1 MATEIERKFLVASLP
16 PQVADRP
23 GSAIRQGY
31 LATDGPAEVRIRDD
45 DGARSLTVKSQG
57 TLVRTEVDLPLDA
70 AAFDALWPLTDGA
83 RVEKRR
89 IRAPLPGGLVAE
101 VDAFGGVLAGLVV
114 VEVEFGESSAAEA
127 FAPPPW
133 FGPEVTADP
142 RFKNRALAR
151 AAGPPA
157 V

>member
-1 MATEIERKFLVASLP
+1 MGTEIERKFLVGSLP
-16 PQVADRP
+16 TPVAERP
-23 GSAIRQGY
+23 GSVIRQGY
-31 LATDGPAEVRIRDD
+31 LATDGPAEVRIRDE
-45 DGARSLTVKSQG
+45 DGVRSLTVKSQG

-89 IRAPLPGGLVAE
+89 IRAPLTDGLLAE
-101 VDAFGGVLAGLVV
+101 VDAFGGVLSGLVV
-114 VEVEFGESSAAEA
+114 VEVEFGDATAAEA

-133 FGPEVTADP
+133 FGPEVTDDP